1 MRRTSFTI
9 SKKTPA
15 NSATGST
22 TPPAPKPSPG
32 SGNGCCA
39 GPSKPPTRCPSP
51 PIRADASDTVA
62 GLARRDAV
70 PLPEAGDEVAA
81 APESGRKRHLF
92 DALGA
97 VAEEFDGGLQ
107 PDPVQVFGKVA
118 AAVADQERGQMAF
131 ADAGGGGGFRQF
143 ERGFTLLFQ
152 RGVADAE
159 SGQFR
164 SDFPVEVEKA
174 VQAYWDI
181 IYYGTETAAFTL
193 SLKLAGPL
201 TATTDDTETI
211 PWSVEWLSGN
221 DTKTLGSANGAK
233 TEEVL
238 VDYPDNDLRTFS
250 DEANLTLSALFD
262 PDEIILEIC
271 VML

>member
-1 MRRTSFTI
+1 M
-9 SKKTPA
+9 KKILNILLFLFVLLSLVDAVDLPA
-15 NSATGST
+15 DREVDKDSDGVVDKVLRYKKVVFNT
-22 TPPAPKPSPG
+22 APYGGTQVDFGFRNNADNPL
-32 SGNGCCA
+32 SGNVVEFEIGNMNE
-39 GPSKPPTRCPSP
+39 T
-51 PIRADASDTVA
+51 
-62 GLARRDAV
+62 GL
-70 PLPEAGDEVAA
+70 
-81 APESGRKRHLF
+81 
-92 DALGA
+92 
-97 VAEEFDGGLQ
+97 
-107 PDPVQVFGKVA
+107 
-118 AAVADQERGQMAF
+118 
-131 ADAGGGGGFRQF
+131 
-143 ERGFTLLFQ
+143 
-152 RGVADAE
+152 
-159 SGQFR
+159 
-164 SDFPVEVEKA
+164 VEVEKA

-262 PDEIILEIC
+262 PDEIILDKYEGSLYMI
-271 VML
+271 LETGA